1 MGALPKRKKSKSRA
15 MMRLSHRALKPPVL
29 VECPQ
34 CHNMI
39 RPHHACPTCGKYN
52 GRDVIVMKE
61 PKKPEATGPL
71 APPKK

>member
-15 MMRLSHRALKPPVL
+15 MQRLSHRALKPPAL

-34 CHNMI
+34 CHTMI

-52 GRDVIVMKE
+52 GRDVIVIKE

-71 APPKK
+71 TPPKK

>member
-15 MMRLSHRALKPPVL
+15 MQRLSHRALKAPVL

-34 CHNMI
+34 CHTMI

-52 GRDVIVMKE
+52 GREVIIIKE
-61 PKKPEATGPL
+61 KKKPEVTGPL

>member
-15 MMRLSHRALKPPVL
+15 QQRLSHIAIKPLAL

-34 CHNMI
+34 CHTMI

-52 GRDVIVMKE
+52 GRDVIIIKE
-61 PKKPEATGPL
+61 PKKPEQPTM
-71 APPKK
+71 PKM